1 MSKSLAKQ
9 FYLDQMKLK
18 KPHRIIA
25 KAMYDKFEASPTIIR
40 DELVVDGII
49 KLISKVFVPK
59 SNKFNYFYEMTGK
72 KLELPKQKVAAD
84 SLFWP
89 DGTAKSRGN
98 AFDLSTAVGLFNK
111 SEIANSLNKGKPN
124 NYNAQVQVIAYSRA

>member
-1 MSKSLAKQ
+1 
-9 FYLDQMKLK
+9 MKLK

-49 KLISKVFVPK
+49 KLINKVFIPN
-59 SNKFNYFYEMTGK
+59 SNKFNYFYEITGK
-72 KLELPKQKVAAD
+72 KLELPKKKVAVNP
-84 SLFWP
+84 LFWP

-111 SEIANSLNKGKPN
+111 SEIANSVNRGKPN
-124 NYNAQVQVIAYSRA
+124 NYNAQLQVIAYSKA

>member
-49 KLISKVFVPK
+49 KLVRKVFVK
-59 SNKFNYFYEMTGK
+59 SSNKFNYFYVATGK
-72 KLELPKQKVAAD
+72 DMELPKQKVAAD
-84 SLFWP
+84 PLFWP
-89 DGTAKSRGN
+89 DGTPKSSGN
-98 AFDLSTAVGLFNK
+98 AFDLSMATGLFNK
-111 SEIANSLNKGKPN
+111 TEIANASNRGRPN
-124 NYNAQVQVIAYSRA
+124 NYNEKVQVVAYSRA

>member
-1 MSKSLAKQ
+1 LSKLLAKQ
-9 FYLDQMKLK
+9 FYLEQMKLK

-40 DELVVDGII
+40 DELVVEGVI
-49 KLISKVFVPK
+49 KLISKVFVPA
-59 SNKFNYFYEMTGK
+59 SNKFNYFYELTGK
-72 KLELPKQKVAAD
+72 NLELPKAKSAAD
-84 SLFWP
+84 ALFWP
-89 DGTAKSRGN
+89 DGTPKSRGN

-111 SEIANSLNKGKPN
+111 TEIANSVNRGKPN

>member
-49 KLISKVFVPK
+49 KLVRKVFVK
-59 SNKFNYFYEMTGK
+59 SSNKFNYFYVATGK
-72 KLELPKQKVAAD
+72 DMELPKQKIAVD
-84 SLFWP
+84 PLFWP
-89 DGTAKSRGN
+89 DGTPKSRGN

-111 SEIANSLNKGKPN
+111 SEIANSVNRGKPN
-124 NYNAQVQVIAYSRA
+124 NYNDKVQVIAYSRA

>member
-1 MSKSLAKQ
+1 MSKLLAKQ

-49 KLISKVFVPK
+49 KLINKVFIPN
-59 SNKFNYFYEMTGK
+59 SNKFNYFYEITGK
-72 KLELPKQKVAAD
+72 KLELPKKKVAVNP
-84 SLFWP
+84 LFWP

-111 SEIANSLNKGKPN
+111 SEIANSVNRGKPN
-124 NYNAQVQVIAYSRA
+124 NYNAQLQVIAYSKA

>member
-49 KLISKVFVPK
+49 RLINKVFIPN
-59 SNKFNYFYEMTGK
+59 SNKFNYFYEITGK
-72 KLELPKQKVAAD
+72 KLKLQKQKVAAD
-84 SLFWP
+84 PLFWP

-98 AFDLSTAVGLFNK
+98 AFDLSTAIGLFSK
-111 SEIANSLNKGKPN
+111 SEIANSINRGKPN

>member
-49 KLISKVFVPK
+49 KLVSKVFIPK
-59 SNKFNYFYEMTGK
+59 SNKFNYFYEVTGK
-72 KLELPKQKVAAD
+72 KLELPKKKIAVD
-84 SLFWP
+84 PLFWP

-111 SEIANSLNKGKPN
+111 TEIANASNRGRPN
-124 NYNAQVQVIAYSRA
+124 NYNDKVQVVAYSRA